1 MTFSR
6 KNNWFPATPQ
16 KKAVFLF
23 FGSIHPLATVE
34 SEFIEFRET
43 PILRSYNVIGKV
55 LTIADQKD
63 VFFIFPAPTKTQK
76 HQTTQMVFHLFG
88 QIDVATKQLW
98 FVTWWW
104 WIIRESLLNCI
115 FFLSNSGLGIF
126 AQIFPEISGSS
137 FPLTGFTGWE
147 SQSYPLPT
155 PPSKK

>member
-1 MTFSR
+1 MVPSH
-6 KNNWFPATPQ
+6 PA

-98 FVTWWW
+98 FVTWW
-104 WIIRESLLNCI
+104 
-115 FFLSNSGLGIF
+115 
-126 AQIFPEISGSS
+126 
-137 FPLTGFTGWE
+137 
-147 SQSYPLPT
+147 
-155 PPSKK
+155 